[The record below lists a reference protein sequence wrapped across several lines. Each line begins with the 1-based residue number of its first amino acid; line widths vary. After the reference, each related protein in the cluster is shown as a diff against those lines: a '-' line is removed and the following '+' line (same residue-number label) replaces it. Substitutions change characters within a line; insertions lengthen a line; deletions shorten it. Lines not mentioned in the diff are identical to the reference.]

1 MRGDTRSPYFK
12 SLALRPSSPTL
23 IYNHSVFWP
32 KLINTEGGGGVWF
45 TFKHFHGFSL
55 FFDCLNS
62 SCPLDKTSLPTWDLS
77 TTAFSFFFS
86 FGRCGVHRL
95 SSGCQQQ
102 HGKVRSCVCVHSF
115 TTVFTFLSCMSARK
129 TKPQWGWG
137 VFVLFLLCSLL
148 SSLWGK
154 SIKTELY
161 MIWGSLLTRVYIC
174 NCLTW
179 HREQGGEAAWILAQ
193 AYFSDVSAVT
203 RCGKYTIH
211 HHHPHPG
218 WVHTVG
224 YIHIISTN
232 ISCTAH
238 THCYI
243 CTLFL

>member
-1 MRGDTRSPYFK
+1 MG
-12 SLALRPSSPTL
+12 L
-23 IYNHSVFWP
+23 V
-32 KLINTEGGGGVWF
+32 
-45 TFKHFHGFSL
+45 

-77 TTAFSFFFS
+77 STAFSFFFS
-86 FGRCGVHRL
+86 FGRRGVHRL

-102 HGKVRSCVCVHSF
+102 RGKVRSCVCALIHYSVHVPELHVSQINKASVRLRGVCAF
-115 TTVFTFLSCMSARK
+115 PAARATV
-129 TKPQWGWG
+129 
-137 VFVLFLLCSLL
+137 
-148 SSLWGK
+148 SSLWAK

-203 RCGKYTIH
+203 RCGEYTLH
-211 HHHPHPG
+211 HRHHPHPG
-218 WVHTVG
+218 WVQTVG

-232 ISCTAH
+232 ISCTVH